1 MHLNLSEINNNKI
14 YIQYKGNLYIIETVY
29 TRIFDL
35 IYTDKELKQNLHEI
49 IFILTMYD
57 SL

>member
-1 MHLNLSEINNNKI
+1 M

-35 IYTDKELKQNLHEI
+35 IYTDKELKENLHEI
-49 IFILTMYD
+49 IFVLTMYD